1 MTGAAR
7 LAKRKEFVEMG
18 YSNQD
23 KSVTMEISM
32 TMITA
37 TLPVTQSGQN
47 GVEMGVYKME
57 SNATMATLKMAM
69 VVIVNVKSKVCLVS
83 LSLRL

>member
-1 MTGAAR
+1 MTDAAPP
-7 LAKRKEFVEMG
+7 AKRKELVEMG

-23 KSVTMEISM
+23 KFVTMEISM

-37 TLPVTQSGQN
+37 TLLVTQSGQN
-47 GVEMGVYKME
+47 GVEMGVYKMG
-57 SNATMATLKMAM
+57 SNATMVTLKMAM